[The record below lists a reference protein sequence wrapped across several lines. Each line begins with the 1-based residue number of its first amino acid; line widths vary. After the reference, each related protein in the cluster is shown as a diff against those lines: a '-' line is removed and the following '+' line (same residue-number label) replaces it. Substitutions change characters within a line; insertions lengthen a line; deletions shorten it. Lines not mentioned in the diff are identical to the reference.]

1 MSSSRHLIPLAL
13 HDDNVDA
20 LEYRL
25 AFLNNKGD
33 GHVPIP
39 GFLNQIVDLFN
50 EVLLGWTEHS
60 LSRVRNQRYG
70 CR

>member
-13 HDDNVDA
+13 HDDHVDA
-20 LEYRL
+20 LEDRIAL
-25 AFLNNKGD
+25 LDDKGD
-33 GHVPIP
+33 GHVPVP
-39 GFLNQIVDLFN
+39 GLLNQIVDLFN